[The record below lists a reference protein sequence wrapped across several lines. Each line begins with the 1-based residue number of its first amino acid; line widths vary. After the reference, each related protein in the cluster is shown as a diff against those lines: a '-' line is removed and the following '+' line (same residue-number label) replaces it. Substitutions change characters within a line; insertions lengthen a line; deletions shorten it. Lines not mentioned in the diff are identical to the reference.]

1 MLSQSIKTHTFTT
14 RTAPVRPAR
23 SSIKVRAEGIIN
35 PGRFRYL
42 INTEEL
48 LTDLQSISPTR
59 PSSLPCPSAL
69 PFPSLSFQT
78 GIDKGNPKVVN
89 TVVVP
94 TDLDDKPMVAYCRC
108 WRSGTFP
115 KCDGKHV
122 AHNKDT
128 GDNVGPLLVKN
139 AE

>member
-14 RTAPVRPAR
+14 RTAPVRPDR
-23 SSIKVRAEGIIN
+23 SSIKVRAEGVIN
-35 PGRFRYL
+35 PGRLRYL
-42 INTEEL
+42 INTGER
-48 LTDLQSISPTR
+48 LTDLQSISPIR
-59 PSSLPCPSAL
+59 PSSLPRPSPL
-69 PFPSLSFQT
+69 LSFQT

-94 TDLDDKPMVAYCRC
+94 TDLDGKPMVAYCRC